1 MNWPSAK
8 LLNKESV
15 MGVLSIIK
23 EDSICLMDR
32 EKMVLRMTEI
42 IKNNKAEI
50 ALEGY
55 LRSDTAYALG
65 DELKT
70 LVLLGKDLSV
80 DLSKANGLS
89 TSCCKA
95 FLSIQQTIDN
105 NETGSLRLIRIPAA
119 LLKNMNA
126 TGLTALL
133 QIEDSK
139 EK

>member
-1 MNWPSAK
+1 M
-8 LLNKESV
+8 
-15 MGVLSIIK
+15 
-23 EDSICLMDR
+23 MDR